1 MGLKKG
7 QTNNPAGRPHGK
19 PNKVTAELRE
29 WVQKLIDDNR
39 KQLETDLKKLDPKDR
54 WQVIEKL
61 MSYVVPKMQSV
72 EAKIDFSN
80 FSENQIDTIVNE
92 LLTKVQDESPY

>member
-1 MGLKKG
+1 MKKG
-7 QTNNPAGRPHGK
+7 QTNNPAGRPKGK

-39 KQLETDLKKLDPKDR
+39 KQLETDLMKLDPKDR

-61 MSYVVPKMQSV
+61 MSYVVPKMSTV
-72 EAKIDFSN
+72 EANMNLSALSDEQLN
-80 FSENQIDTIVNE
+80 AVVDE
-92 LLTKVQDESPY
+92 LLKSIKDED